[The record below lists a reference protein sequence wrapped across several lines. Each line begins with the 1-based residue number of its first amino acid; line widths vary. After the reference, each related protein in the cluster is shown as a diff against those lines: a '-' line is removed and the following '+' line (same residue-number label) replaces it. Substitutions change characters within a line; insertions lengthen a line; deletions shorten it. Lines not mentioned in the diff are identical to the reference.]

1 MPGFLST
8 ILAFIVAIG
17 VLVTVHEFGHFWV
30 ARRLGVK
37 VLRFSVGF
45 GRPLWRREAADGTEY
60 MLAVIPLGGY
70 VKMLDEREGEVPA
83 AELDRAF
90 NRKPVA
96 SRIAIVAA
104 GPMFNFLFAIL
115 AYWLIFIIGVTG
127 LRPLVGEVLPET
139 PAAYAGLR
147 SGDEIRVVEGRSTPT
162 WDAAR
167 TALLKES
174 LGGGRIELEVAD
186 SNGAT
191 RLVELDLTGL
201 TLDLE
206 SGDLLPG
213 LGIDPWRPSIPA
225 LIGEVVPGEPAEEA
239 GLRAG
244 DRILSADGRPISD
257 WNGWVKYVRAHPGE
271 VLEVTVERDGAPLTL
286 ALKPASVA
294 EGTREVGRI
303 GAAVDMSRAP
313 DLERYQAVQDYPPL
327 EALGAAAVRTWDMTS
342 LTLQVLGRLFT
353 GRASLESVSGPITI
367 AQYAGETARIGVVP
381 FLAFL
386 AVVSISLGILNLLPV
401 PILDGGHL
409 LYYLIELVKG
419 SPLSEEAQQLGQR
432 LGIVLLLGL
441 MALAFYNDFS
451 RLLG

>member
-60 MLAVIPLGGY
+60 MLAAIPLGGY

-83 AELDRAF
+83 ADLHRAF

-104 GPMFNFLFAIL
+104 GPVFNFLFAIL

-127 LRPLVGEVLPET
+127 LRPLVGQVLPGT
-139 PAAYAGLR
+139 PAAHAGLHG
-147 SGDEIRVVEGRSTPT
+147 GDEIRVVEGRSTPT

-167 TALLKES
+167 TALLKGS
-174 LGGGRIELEVAD
+174 LGGGSIELEVAGSD
-186 SNGAT
+186 GAT
-191 RLVELDLTGL
+191 RLVALDLAGL
-201 TLDLE
+201 PLDLE
-206 SGDLLPG
+206 GGDLLPG
-213 LGIDPWRPSIPA
+213 LGIEPWRPSIPA
-225 LIGEVVPGEPAEEA
+225 VIGEVVPGEPAEQA
-239 GLRAG
+239 GLRPG
-244 DRILSADGRPISD
+244 DRILSADGRPIPD
-257 WNGWVKYVRAHPGE
+257 WNGWVEYVRAHPGTE
-271 VLEVTVERDGAPLTL
+271 LEVTVERDGAELALT
-286 ALKPASVA
+286 LKPASVA
-294 EGTREVGRI
+294 EGEREVGRI

>member
-30 ARRLGVK
+30 ARRLGVR

-45 GRPLWRREAADGTEY
+45 GRPLWRRVAADGTEY
-60 MLAVIPLGGY
+60 MLAAIPLGGY

-83 AELDRAF
+83 AELGRAF

-104 GPMFNFLFAIL
+104 GPIFNFLFAIL
-115 AYWLIFIIGVTG
+115 AYWLIFVIGVTG
-127 LRPLVGEVLPET
+127 LRPLVGQVLPES
-139 PAAYAGLR
+139 PAAHAGLHG
-147 SGDEIRVVEGRSTPT
+147 GDEIRMVDGRSTPT

-167 TALLKES
+167 TALLKGS
-174 LGGGRIELEVAD
+174 LGEGGIALEVTGSD
-186 SNGAT
+186 GAA
-191 RLVELDLTGL
+191 RHVELDLAGL
-201 TLDLE
+201 PLDLE
-206 SGDLLPG
+206 GGDLLPG
-213 LGIDPWRPSIPA
+213 LGIEPWRPSIPA
-225 LIGEVVPGEPAEEA
+225 VIGEVMPGEPAERA

-244 DRILSADGRPISD
+244 DRILSVDGRPIPD
-257 WNGWVKYVRAHPGE
+257 WNVWVEYVRAHPGTL
-271 VLEVTVERDGAPLTL
+271 LEVTVERDGAPLAL
-286 ALKPASVA
+286 ALEPAGVV
-294 EGTREVGRI
+294 EGKREVGRI

-327 EALGAAAVRTWDMTS
+327 EALGVAAVRTWDMTS
-342 LTLQVLGRLFT
+342 LTLRVLGRLFT

-419 SPLSEEAQQLGQR
+419 SPLSEGAQQLGQR

-451 RLLG
+451 RLLD